1 MGLTNIFVGF
11 LKFKRNYNFVNNP
24 TRQNDKSNTREM
36 NSNLPSTDLN
46 FEMNRLKTF
55 KNWTSCVDKNIL
67 ASLGFYYYGPHDIVK
82 CYFCDIEL
90 GMWRKNDNV
99 LSDHVKWSPSCN
111 FIRGNLTNNVAIN
124 VTLLNQILPSPP
136 TTDVYG
142 VMESLT
148 NTPNEGLLE
157 RISSD
162 RIDIKRPK
170 FQEYAAEA
178 KRLESYA
185 DWSKTIKQRPQ
196 ILSDAGFFYAGLD
209 DKVCCFNCGGGLKDW
224 GENDEPWEQHA
235 FWFGNCEYL
244 KSKKGLEFIRQMEKM
259 REVIYKDKKSK
270 NGHES
275 TNLQAPHISELAN
288 SYSNLKIKG
297 NQRTLELSDQNKK
310 KEFNRCKICFIDRSD
325 MIFLPC
331 AHVIACEK
339 CASSM
344 TKCPICRQ
352 SFSEVKKIYIS

>member
-1 MGLTNIFVGF
+1 MSKAVFRYQKLP
-11 LKFKRNYNFVNNP
+11 NNP
-24 TRQNDKSNTREM
+24 
-36 NSNLPSTDLN
+36 LN
-46 FEMNRLKTF
+46 IEANRLKTF
-55 KNWTSCVDKNIL
+55 KNRNFGNLDQSTFAL
-67 ASLGFYYYGPHDIVK
+67 LGFYYYGPVDLVK
-82 CYFCDIEL
+82 CYFCGIEI
-90 GMWRKNDNV
+90 GMWEEGDDI
-99 LSDHVKWSPSCN
+99 LAQHMKWSPSCTLICRN
-111 FIRGNLTNNVAIN
+111 VTNNVPIN
-124 VTLLNQILPSPP
+124 EDLVKHVLSR
-136 TTDVYG
+136 
-142 VMESLT
+142 LT
-148 NTPNEGLLE
+148 SQDIFGDIQCCKNTPNEGLLE
-157 RISSD
+157 RISLD

-170 FQEYAAEA
+170 FQEYAVEA